1 MLALGLSVA
10 AQAQV
15 GAEKSKTTTTQVQ
28 KATLPDTAPEAAKT
42 EATKATPAEAKK
54 LEPAATGKK
63 HSAGKDKKAKETA
76 SSDKST
82 TKEVKTTA
90 ILEEKPGPETKVDKQ

>member
-1 MLALGLSVA
+1 MLALGLTVA

-15 GAEKSKTTTTQVQ
+15 GTEQSKPATAQVQ
-28 KATLPDTAPEAAKT
+28 KATVPDTAPGAAKT

-54 LEPAATGKK
+54 GEQPAAGKK
-63 HSAGKDKKAKETA
+63 PAGIEAKKDQQTATKDK
-76 SSDKST
+76 T

-90 ILEEKPGPETKVDKQ
+90 IPGKKSGPETKVDKQ